1 MQVTVFSCL
10 VQFQV
15 HNNQD
20 TFTEVFTATFAD
32 IKHEVHDSNMKNCHS
47 RPVQIVGIN
56 LISAKA
62 QLGQIKRPPY
72 LLNKYRYS

>member
-15 HNNQD
+15 HYNQD

-32 IKHEVHDSNMKNCHS
+32 IKHEVHDSNMKNCDLS
-47 RPVQIVGIN
+47 PVQIVGKFLN
-56 LISAKA
+56 CAK
-62 QLGQIKRPPY
+62 
-72 LLNKYRYS
+72 LLQNSVPSTYY